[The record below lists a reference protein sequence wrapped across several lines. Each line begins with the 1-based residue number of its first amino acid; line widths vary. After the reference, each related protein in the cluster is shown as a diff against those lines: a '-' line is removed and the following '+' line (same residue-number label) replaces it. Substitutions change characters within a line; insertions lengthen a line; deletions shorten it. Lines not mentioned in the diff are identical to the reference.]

1 MIASLELENENPTDI
16 KWQVLKNVYDKE
28 VSRDIKRKMIG
39 SAPSV
44 LMMFIMSIVPAL
56 KIDNDDEL
64 LELQNRLSKYHNDQV
79 TETLMFTKGGDDAR
93 Q

>member
-1 MIASLELENENPTDI
+1 MSESSELENENPTDI
-16 KWQVLKNVYDKE
+16 KWQILKNVYDKE
-28 VSRDIKRKMIG
+28 VSKDIKRKMIG

-44 LMMFIMSIVPAL
+44 LMIFIMSIVPSL

-79 TETLMFTKGGDDAR
+79 TETLMFSKGEDSVI
-93 Q
+93 

>member
-1 MIASLELENENPTDI
+1 MIESSELENENSTDI
-16 KWQVLKNVYDKE
+16 KWQIIKNVYDKE

-44 LMMFIMSIVPAL
+44 LMIFIMSIVPAL
-56 KIDNDDEL
+56 KIDNDNEL

-79 TETLMFTKGGDDAR
+79 TETLMFTKV
-93 Q
+93 

>member
-1 MIASLELENENPTDI
+1 MIESSELENENPTDI

-28 VSRDIKRKMIG
+28 VSRDTKRKLIG

-79 TETLMFTKGGDDAR
+79 TETLMFMKGGVDAR